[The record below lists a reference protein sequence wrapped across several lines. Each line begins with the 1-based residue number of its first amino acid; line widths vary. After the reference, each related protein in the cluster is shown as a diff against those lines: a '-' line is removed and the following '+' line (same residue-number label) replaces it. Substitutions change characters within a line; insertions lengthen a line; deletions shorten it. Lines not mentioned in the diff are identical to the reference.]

1 MRLVAAVMVP
11 AMLGWA
17 EAKVPIVVQVDP
29 PGAGFILGKGLYPLG
44 STVVLEAEPA
54 PGFRFVAWEEDG
66 VTVSTTTVLQF
77 VAETDR
83 QLIARFAELINH
95 SELSGRW
102 EAKISLLPGPALRS
116 SRLELGTRWDLF
128 GVTGTLSA
136 LADFSA
142 SGWRSFYFKWK
153 FTGEGLSL
161 SGRLTM
167 DPVIPGYKSSYL
179 GLTGSWSELRWSLW
193 IRHSAFGGVPPG
205 PYLLYKV
212 NIYLPPVSL
221 TVQGEDGVDGL
232 RFNDLLVRIN
242 EVPFL
247 SHCLGVRVQGSL
259 FLTKEEG
266 FSYAELEYSNLFQL
280 CCGVP
285 FKVRVRFTP
294 HSKALF
300 LTPRW
305 PRLTGCLSVYGD
317 VVWDKETFSLNGFAL
332 YAYRVRCCFDCGRCP
347 GSRISGP
354 YLELATAL
362 DPSRMP
368 SGFRGD
374 EFEYWKLGTCGP
386 ACCGG
391 YWTLE
396 STIYFSHSGN
406 LFGLSRLLLT
416 GSIPLLPGLVWEW
429 EAELDFISGVPSL
442 SMSWRCDF

>member
-1 MRLVAAVMVP
+1 M
-11 AMLGWA
+11 
-17 EAKVPIVVQVDP
+17 
-29 PGAGFILGKGLYPLG
+29 
-44 STVVLEAEPA
+44 
-54 PGFRFVAWEEDG
+54 
-66 VTVSTTTVLQF
+66 
-77 VAETDR
+77 
-83 QLIARFAELINH
+83 
-95 SELSGRW
+95 
-102 EAKISLLPGPALRS
+102 
-116 SRLELGTRWDLF
+116 
-128 GVTGTLSA
+128 
-136 LADFSA
+136 
-142 SGWRSFYFKWK
+142 
-153 FTGEGLSL
+153 
-161 SGRLTM
+161 
-167 DPVIPGYKSSYL
+167 
-179 GLTGSWSELRWSLW
+179 
-193 IRHSAFGGVPPG
+193 
-205 PYLLYKV
+205 
-212 NIYLPPVSL
+212 
-221 TVQGEDGVDGL
+221 
-232 RFNDLLVRIN
+232 
-242 EVPFL
+242 
-247 SHCLGVRVQGSL
+247 
-259 FLTKEEG
+259 
-266 FSYAELEYSNLFQL
+266 
-280 CCGVP
+280 
-285 FKVRVRFTP
+285 
-294 HSKALF
+294 
-300 LTPRW
+300 TPRW